1 MFSIKKRLARERL
14 TMSKMVGIYCAA
26 HHDSGEDNLCGS
38 CREFLNYAERRL
50 RKCPYGN
57 EKPAPSEM
65 PLWERKTDLRQL
77 SRALLQ
83 TGAQGAG
90 SRDHAIRWPPNVIA
104 PSTTRY
110 CPPAGW
116 FSQSHTPA

>member
-38 CREFLNYAERRL
+38 CRE
-50 RKCPYGN
+50 
-57 EKPAPSEM
+57 APSEM